1 MFIPSQIGRVTLPP
15 EYLVPKTR
23 VVEGGGQ
30 FSGRSTERPSF
41 SKRRG
46 ETTQDAD
53 FQSVFKRVLD
63 EGSRKG

>member
-1 MFIPSQIGRVTLPP
+1 MFIPYQAGRVTLPA
-15 EYLVPKTR
+15 EYLVPKAR

-30 FSGRSTERPSF
+30 FSGRFAERSAS

-63 EGSRKG
+63 EGARRE

>member
-1 MFIPSQIGRVTLPP
+1 MFIPSQAGRVMLPP
-15 EYLVPKTR
+15 EYLVPKAR

-30 FSGRSTERPSF
+30 FSGRFAERSAV